1 MNQHSLKA
9 MRAFVVTVI
18 AAIVLGGCSKQPREQ
33 TDANQPMKETPS
45 SLAKSATPTP
55 DMEAKTEPVSM
66 PQATPPPAGK
76 GEREGAPNPAAPQSD
91 PRLRPPLIGTGR
103 TVPQPPV
110 PPHVQ
115 KVAARIS
122 AEMAGLKK
130 YDPAMPAK
138 FAKLWKT
145 AWPSSFNAP
154 LPDTANANVAAG
166 LVLPATI
173 ADSRTQ
179 RESFIAQLQRGEL
192 GTIANNDE
200 LEAAY
205 MMFGLA
211 VGDSQSGAGNL
222 MRVIAERANQV
233 PPTKGDLV
241 LFNIASQALRDMQRG
256 GPNATT
262 FADLI
267 PFAEGKNP
275 VYRLLALQASYNA
288 VTNPTRNLSSENP
301 QAEVMLAPART
312 AFYQMYL
319 NESDPAILSEAVRA
333 MGTVPSA
340 DAKAALQRFRATQ
353 QQAGKTELVN
363 AADEALR
370 SCESLLATLKPE
382 R

>member
-1 MNQHSLKA
+1 MNQHPLRA

-18 AAIVLGGCSKQPREQ
+18 AATVLGGCSKQPREQ

-45 SLAKSATPTP
+45 PLAKSATPTP
-55 DMEAKTEPVSM
+55 DIEPKTEPAPM
-66 PQATPPPAGK
+66 PPATPPLAGR

-91 PRLRPPLIGTGR
+91 PRLRPPLVGTGR
-103 TVPQPPV
+103 TVPRPPV
-110 PPHVQ
+110 SPHVQ
-115 KVAARIS
+115 KVTARVA
-122 AEMAGLKK
+122 AEMQGLKAN
-130 YDPAMPAK
+130 DPALPEK

-154 LPDTANANVAAG
+154 LPDGANANVAAG
-166 LVLPATI
+166 RVLPSAV
-173 ADSRTQ
+173 ADSQAQ
-179 RESFIAQLQRGEL
+179 RESFIAKMQGGEL
-192 GTIANNDE
+192 GTIANNEE

-205 MMFGLA
+205 MMFALA
-211 VGDSQSGAGNL
+211 VGDAQSGAGNL

-241 LFNIASQALRDMQRG
+241 LFNIASQALRDMQRT

-267 PFAEGKNP
+267 PLAEGKNP
-275 VYRLLALQASYNA
+275 MYRLLALQASYNA

-301 QAEVMLAPART
+301 QAEVTLAPART

-353 QQAGKTELVN
+353 QQAGNAELVN